1 MIERTKT
8 TLMIGC
14 LLALSLAACQSDPTP
29 SDPSSSTE
37 DDSHEIINLT
47 EAESSDLGIRIQLAE
62 AGILKQTRSFPGEI
76 RVNQDRFTH
85 IVPRVQGIVESVS
98 YSEGDSVVAGQVLAV
113 LDSRELADIKS
124 MYLAEIERFDLAQR
138 TFEREEGLFQ
148 QGISSENE
156 FLEARRH
163 LAESRISLRSAT
175 QKLLSLGFSETYISE
190 LPDQPDH
197 ALVHY
202 QLVAP
207 ISGMVLERHIAQGES
222 VGADKDAF
230 AIADLSEVWVDLDIF
245 QEQLDR
251 VREGQQVLISSAGG
265 QLKTSGVIR
274 FVRPTLGEQT
284 RTATARLILDN
295 SSGRWRPG
303 MFVNGT
309 ITVDESPVGVLI
321 ESSAIIERDGAD
333 WVFVVDDGAYE
344 PRRISRGRDNGSS
357 VEILEGLRAGE
368 AYVSRGAF
376 ALKAELG
383 KSELSSDHAH

>member
-1 MIERTKT
+1 MIELKRT
-8 TLMIGC
+8 TLIIGW
-14 LLALSLAACQSDPTP
+14 LLSVFLTACRSDPAP
-29 SDPSSSTE
+29 SGATASGEEKD
-37 DDSHEIINLT
+37 HEAITLT
-47 EAESSDLGIRIQLAE
+47 DQEASDLGIILRVAE

-85 IVPRVQGIVESVS
+85 IVQRVQGIVESVS
-98 YSEGDSVVAGQVLAV
+98 FSEGDSAAAGQVLAV

-124 MYLAEIERFDLAQR
+124 SYLAEIERFDIAQR
-138 TFEREEGLFQ
+138 TFEREEGLYQ

-207 ISGMVLERHIAQGES
+207 ISGLVLERHIAQGES

-251 VREGQQVLISSAGG
+251 VRERQQVLISSAGG
-265 QLKTSGVIR
+265 QLETSDVIR

-295 SSGRWRPG
+295 TSGRWRPG
-303 MFVNGT
+303 MFVNGS
-309 ITVDESPVGVLI
+309 ITVDESPVGVLN
-321 ESSAIIERDGAD
+321 ESSAIIERSGAD
-333 WVFVVDDGAYE
+333 WVFVAEGGAYE
-344 PRRISRGRDNGSS
+344 PRRISRGRGNGTW
-357 VEILEGLRAGE
+357 VEILSGLSAGRPMCPV
-368 AYVSRGAF
+368 AP
-376 ALKAELG
+376 LL
-383 KSELSSDHAH
+383 